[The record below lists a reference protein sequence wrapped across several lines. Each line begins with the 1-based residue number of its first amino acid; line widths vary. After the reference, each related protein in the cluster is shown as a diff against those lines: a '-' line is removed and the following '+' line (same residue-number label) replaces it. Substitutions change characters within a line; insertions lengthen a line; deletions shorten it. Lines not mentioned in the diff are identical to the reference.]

1 MSKPWLT
8 VVIILVLTFVVNV
21 GYTWLTLAYPAQFLP
36 PLQ

>member
-1 MSKPWLT
+1 MSKPRLT